1 MKVSHIHVSNI
12 YCTMKDYMVKYLM
25 NENKKKPIVEIA
37 VCCSIKTILLKCTIY
52 YICNVHVERNLEKI

>member
-1 MKVSHIHVSNI
+1 
-12 YCTMKDYMVKYLM
+12 MKDYMVKYLM